1 MTPCIYSA
9 SIVKHITTITTMKLY
24 QSSMDREDNGR
35 FARKYA
41 EAKKL
46 RTMQLTGTA
55 WRNLEKIAEANGCTR
70 TDLIEAWARTTVS
83 EQAILL
89 RAIEKFIEL
98 ERLEFG
104 ENSMQKG
111 RRFSMDSRKWD
122 AFRKFTAIASSS
134 PSQLLNQ
141 EQ

>member
-1 MTPCIYSA
+1 
-9 SIVKHITTITTMKLY
+9 
-24 QSSMDREDNGR
+24 MDREDNGR

-55 WRNLEKIAEANGCTR
+55 WRNLEKIAEANGCNR